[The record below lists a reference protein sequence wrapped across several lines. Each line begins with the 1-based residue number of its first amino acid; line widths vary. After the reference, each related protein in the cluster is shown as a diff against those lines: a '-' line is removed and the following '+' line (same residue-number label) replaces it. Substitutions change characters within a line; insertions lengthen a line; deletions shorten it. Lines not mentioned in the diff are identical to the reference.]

1 MENTK
6 TYAIDTLMM
15 PFRRIIR
22 QEKSAGIMLG
32 IGVVLSLFF
41 ANSPWSEYYFNTL
54 GYKFGCSFNDTL
66 DVNYS
71 SYDGINDGLMS
82 IFFFI
87 VGLELKREMVDG
99 ELSLAKKAILPIF
112 AAIGGML
119 VPLSIYLLFNQ
130 TGDARLGWGIPMAT
144 DIAFAIG
151 GLYLFRYRVPA

>member
-32 IGVVLSLFF
+32 IGVVLALFL

-54 GYKFGCSFNDTL
+54 GYKFGFSFNDTL
-66 DVNYS
+66 YFNYS
-71 SYDGINDGLMS
+71 IHDWINNGLMS

-99 ELSLAKKAILPIF
+99 ELSHPKKAILPIF
-112 AAIGGML
+112 EIGRA
-119 VPLSIYLLFNQ
+119 SC
-130 TGDARLGWGIPMAT
+130 RE
-144 DIAFAIG
+144 
-151 GLYLFRYRVPA
+151 RVYGSEG